1 MMKRIIARPE
11 ASKPWQL
18 SFVVLGLAIVLV
30 GCTGR
35 DRSTRITSEPSDA
48 FIIVDGQN
56 VGTTPVSYPFD
67 LKKVQMYPVSAEK
80 QGFRTVTV
88 TVRNGDGKIKRG
100 NLHLVLQE
108 DPAWSE
114 TTSSEATNRWLRL
127 QVDSNINAADA
138 WQKIVDSVTTAY
150 DTLEQM
156 DFQSG
161 YIRSVWQSR
170 SFAGGSKE
178 GPFSIKTQFVGTIS
192 SKNPLTYKFRIS
204 SRKHLDRDSAEK
216 WEPYPRVFRI
226 NGELVEELQLRLG
239 IK

>member
-1 MMKRIIARPE
+1 MKRYNASPE
-11 ASKPWQL
+11 TWKSWRSC
-18 SFVVLGLAIVLV
+18 SFVLGLAIVLA
-30 GCTGR
+30 GCSGGGR
-35 DRSTRITSEPSDA
+35 TTKITSEPSNA
-48 FIIVDGQN
+48 FIKVDGQN
-56 VGTTPVSYPFD
+56 VGSTPVSFPFD
-67 LKKVQMYPVSAEK
+67 LEKITMYPVSAEK

-88 TVRNGDGKIKRG
+88 AVRKGDGKIRRG

-127 QVDSNINAADA
+127 QVDPAIDAADA

-170 SFAGGSKE
+170 SFAGGPKE

-192 SKNPLTYKFRIS
+192 SKKPLTYKFRIS
-204 SRKHLDRDSAEK
+204 SRKYLDRESREK
-216 WEPYPRVFRI
+216 WEEYPRVFRI
-226 NGELVEELQLRLG
+226 NAELVEELQLRLG
-239 IK
+239 LK